1 MIMIYKLLLFFSLL
15 LSSIEVQATNRFSD
29 KINMKKFI
37 SEYWGIDKDK
47 SDIVTSKTNIAKLAN
62 KYSQKY
68 NVDLN
73 VSDTIFILE
82 TCFVESPECYGSL
95 WSKKSKIDFRY
106 SKKIKFSIHNIWK
119 KEEIDALFGWDKN
132 IFKSLDEE
140 GSSWLPSNVR
150 DATRIIICNGTI
162 YTDRLKHSL

>member
-1 MIMIYKLLLFFSLL
+1 MSLSYSYIVVLSTFS
-15 LSSIEVQATNRFSD
+15 
-29 KINMKKFI
+29 
-37 SEYWGIDKDK
+37 
-47 SDIVTSKTNIAKLAN
+47 
-62 KYSQKY
+62 
-68 NVDLN
+68 
-73 VSDTIFILE
+73 
-82 TCFVESPECYGSL
+82 
-95 WSKKSKIDFRY
+95 Y